1 MMTYRINDTTT
12 MAVVDFGDEDD
23 FSAVELTVIFM
34 RDGKD
39 VPVSAVVPSIQAIDV
54 QEDPFM
60 DGYNLTVTY
69 RDGNV
74 TSKFCPKRHTVFNYL
89 SKLVYRALE
98 AEAATEE
105 SDPGIYLEPTA
116 GAKEFLVCHSGLS
129 CSTKSPSLSYTWPE
143 HASPFELS
151 HVLSRVYIAMDSDT
165 HIGYINAIDKLYTY
179 YAAHGNQEAFDR
191 MTLDILRDYYPNG
204 EDDIIDERDEINV
217 DRMRELER
225 RYQTTEA
232 ATEPAEA
239 APAPP
244 MTDDTTT
251 ATDAAEPSPEPIEL
265 TAEEAPAVQMTD
277 ATDAAQVDPEA
288 AQPATNRRII
298 KQILSASKDVVK
310 RHDKYEKLKREGVSD
325 LAEMERGDILTLG
338 ASLQLAAFS
347 CIPLNTWYT
356 INNQAVDVTGEH
368 RTPRYYAYIA
378 SEYVKYIT
386 ASKEPA
392 QTTTEPAQAASSPP
406 VDNDTT
412 QPTGDAQ
419 AAPEAAGEPCL
430 YMENCFT
437 SFIINSAGE
446 RIQIPDLSSA
456 MAWAAEHAD
465 ASFGAIN
472 VAVWRFTHKDNLG
485 NFEKRCIVVD
495 WNGQN
500 EWFFQLDDNFFE
512 KCWAGMLAM
521 GHTLHPMDKE
531 HRAVPAIENA
541 VDFVDV
547 TDYYFP
553 AVSHT
558 PSTDILENAREAAH
572 LLECA
577 HDDHQRMKMWAVRMP
592 NNGNT
597 EAIDEV
603 QAKIEKF
610 RRKCDDAIS
619 QAVQLI
625 DPSIADPAQVRQTF
639 KDTDDVAQACMSV
652 RGILNGYICNA
663 WCNDEEAIRRMREC
677 GEAAMIRHMKEV
689 SAAHEKNS

>member
-23 FSAVELTVIFM
+23 FSTVELTVIFM

-116 GAKEFLVCHSGLS
+116 GAREFLVCHSGLS

-225 RYQTTEA
+225 RYQATEA
-232 ATEPAEA
+232 ATEPAET

-265 TAEEAPAVQMTD
+265 TAEEAAAAAGISLDPVLGATEFLVCGGDFLESTKQPLTTVTWRGAASETNLNHIVFSAWVVVDSHDEVGYMRACDNVKEYFDRYCPHYALDRMHLAVFREHYPNGEADIKDEWDERAVVSMRRLEERYPDHVSEADRAFARRNIETILSTAKNVIKRCDKYMKLHADGFVAD
-277 ATDAAQVDPEA
+277 ANAELGNIVTLGGHLQFEIVPFIGLDLWEDINDRAAA
-288 AQPATNRRII
+288 ATNGKSDSRYWGYI
-298 KQILSASKDVVK
+298 AGE
-310 RHDKYEKLKREGVSD
+310 YLKWANE
-325 LAEMERGDILTLG
+325 
-338 ASLQLAAFS
+338 QLAAA
-347 CIPLNTWYT
+347 T
-356 INNQAVDVTGEH
+356 
-368 RTPRYYAYIA
+368 
-378 SEYVKYIT
+378 
-386 ASKEPA
+386 
-392 QTTTEPAQAASSPP
+392 
-406 VDNDTT
+406 
-412 QPTGDAQ
+412 
-419 AAPEAAGEPCL
+419 
-430 YMENCFT
+430 
-437 SFIINSAGE
+437 
-446 RIQIPDLSSA
+446 
-456 MAWAAEHAD
+456 
-465 ASFGAIN
+465 
-472 VAVWRFTHKDNLG
+472 
-485 NFEKRCIVVD
+485 
-495 WNGQN
+495 
-500 EWFFQLDDNFFE
+500 
-512 KCWAGMLAM
+512 
-521 GHTLHPMDKE
+521 
-531 HRAVPAIENA
+531 
-541 VDFVDV
+541 
-547 TDYYFP
+547 
-553 AVSHT
+553 
-558 PSTDILENAREAAH
+558 
-572 LLECA
+572 
-577 HDDHQRMKMWAVRMP
+577 
-592 NNGNT
+592 
-597 EAIDEV
+597 
-603 QAKIEKF
+603 
-610 RRKCDDAIS
+610 
-619 QAVQLI
+619 
-625 DPSIADPAQVRQTF
+625 
-639 KDTDDVAQACMSV
+639 
-652 RGILNGYICNA
+652 
-663 WCNDEEAIRRMREC
+663 
-677 GEAAMIRHMKEV
+677 
-689 SAAHEKNS
+689 